1 MAAAAENIRTTASTH
16 RWVGPGFASNKE
28 VSKHLNS
35 GDTNNEVDDIVCC
48 LAVLL
53 LHRDRREGFRLG
65 WLLQVELLRSG
76 SHLLCSRSHLRRSC
90 DLLCSGS
97 GLLRSQGVLRSQ
109 VLQAEVLQAQVP
121 PREVLQDPLPQPQL
135 LRSRAELLCSR
146 ANLRRS
152 GCLCSD
158 VRCSH
163 GFGLQLVL
171 S

>member
-1 MAAAAENIRTTASTH
+1 M
-16 RWVGPGFASNKE
+16 
-28 VSKHLNS
+28 
-35 GDTNNEVDDIVCC
+35 DYIVCR

-53 LHRDRREGFRLG
+53 LYRDRCEGFQLG
-65 WLLQVELLRSG
+65 WLLQIELLCSG
-76 SHLLCSRSHLRRSC
+76 PDLLCSRADLRRSRSH
-90 DLLCSGS
+90 LLRSGS

-146 ANLRRS
+146 ADLCRS

-158 VRCSH
+158 VRCSR
-163 GFGLQLVL
+163 GFLLQLVL